1 MASET
6 PKVTVLVPCYN
17 VEKFLPQCLESLIGQ
32 SLRQLQIICIN
43 DGSTDSTLAVL
54 RSYAA
59 RDKRIQI
66 IDKPNSGYGASMNRG
81 LDAARGEYV
90 GIVESDDFA
99 ERDMFKKLYRFARF
113 HRCDLVKSN
122 YSEYCAGQ
130 AHPIEAF
137 AGFKYKRVFKP
148 ADQVDV
154 VKVLPII
161 WTGLYRTSMLRENG
175 IRFNETPGASYQDTS
190 FVQRAWFAAE
200 RAALLPDCL
209 LNYRVDNAA
218 SSVKSQAKVYAV
230 CDEFAA
236 SEAYLAA
243 RPAKQAAF
251 APVLA
256 AVKFATYKWNYNRI
270 APEYR
275 SEFALRWAAEM
286 EDADRRGFLD
296 PALLSDADR
305 ALCPELL
312 ADPEAFCA
320 AHPEDLPW

>member
-32 SLRQLQIICIN
+32 SLRQLQIVCIN

-113 HRCDLVKSN
+113 RRCDLVKSN

-137 AGFKYKRVFKP
+137 AGFKYKRVFRP

-175 IRFNETPGASYQDTS
+175 IRFNETPGA
-190 FVQRAWFAAE
+190 
-200 RAALLPDCL
+200 
-209 LNYRVDNAA
+209 
-218 SSVKSQAKVYAV
+218 
-230 CDEFAA
+230 
-236 SEAYLAA
+236 
-243 RPAKQAAF
+243 
-251 APVLA
+251 
-256 AVKFATYKWNYNRI
+256 
-270 APEYR
+270 
-275 SEFALRWAAEM
+275 
-286 EDADRRGFLD
+286 
-296 PALLSDADR
+296 
-305 ALCPELL
+305 
-312 ADPEAFCA
+312 
-320 AHPEDLPW
+320 